1 MIEHPVG
8 IETLGRGAWSGR
20 ASSADEGGQ
29 FKVDEM
35 MEAAVM
41 LLGRKTYD
49 GYVAAGRAG

>member
-35 MEAAVM
+35 MEAAAM